1 MPLTWKFGIG
11 AAVIGFVQGFMG
23 KEGVKD
29 ERTLTTKIMDGL
41 KGAFRGLLDF
51 FVIDLVM
58 MVQDVMN
65 WFVDQWNNS
74 IFGKVKQFGKFTFG
88 EELRETTDKM
98 MATAEGSGMEVRK
111 ASINVDDLLEKHGGG
126 IVTENRSLS
135 NAFLGE
141 DKFKM
146 STEDFGKMID
156 NLGAGGLLQVQQRLQ
171 EMDKNENVELINKDK
186 LIARL
191 QEEMKERAAATP
203 PTIVEANT
211 IDAKTI
217 KGENHFNS
225 NISPIDPLSSKNQ
238 MADKATG

>member
-1 MPLTWKFGIG
+1 
-11 AAVIGFVQGFMG
+11 
-23 KEGVKD
+23 
-29 ERTLTTKIMDGL
+29 
-41 KGAFRGLLDF
+41 
-51 FVIDLVM
+51 

-146 STEDFGKMID
+146 STEQFGAMVDK
-156 NLGAGGLLQVQQRLQ
+156 LGVGGLAQVQ
-171 EMDKNENVELINKDK
+171 DKLLAMEANKNIELMNKDA
-186 LIARL
+186 LMARL
-191 QEEMKERAAATP
+191 QEEVAERAAAAQP
-203 PTIVEANT
+203 QI
-211 IDAKTI
+211 IDASQNINNNSRSQQTI
-217 KGENHFNS
+217 AA
-225 NISPIDPLSSKNQ
+225 SPSSTDPLSSKNQ
-238 MADKATG
+238 LSDKQQ